1 MLQPAGKMVATAKAA
16 VPTISDQ
23 AAAMQLGNFAKA
35 TASAI
40 HELRTAV
47 RRASEACGSLE
58 IDSALDV
65 IKGLGRVRVYLF
77 VYLFVYLHL
86 FLGSRGSAEDRSS
99 WEATPVARG
108 IS

>member
-47 RRASEACGSLE
+47 GRASEACGSLE
-58 IDSALDV
+58 IDSALDI
-65 IKGLGRVRVYLF
+65 IKGLGKVSVCLF
-77 VYLFVYLHL
+77 VCLLICLFVCL
-86 FLGSRGSAEDRSS
+86 FHIC
-99 WEATPVARG
+99 VC
-108 IS
+108 